1 MIVDYVRNRQQTFI
15 NLSSIGTGGR
25 ARTVLGGLAILLT
38 LLVLTPTVMGAG
50 AGRGNA
56 SEADLVRLSE
66 ILGAVHHLRE
76 VCNANEGQLW
86 RGKMQEL
93 LRLEDPDAA
102 LKELLIARFN
112 RAYHQHRLA
121 YSRCTG
127 QARSDAARL
136 LDEGAALT
144 DRLAAGSR
152 G

>member
-1 MIVDYVRNRQQTFI
+1 MIIDYVRNRQQKLI
-15 NLSSIGTGGR
+15 NLSSIGTGELTR
-25 ARTVLGGLAILLT
+25 AVLGGAAVLLT
-38 LLVLTPTVMGAG
+38 LLLLMPAAMGAT
-50 AGRGNA
+50 RSST
-56 SEADLVRLSE
+56 SESDLVRLSE

-93 LRLEDPDAA
+93 LKLEEPSTD

-112 RAYHQHRLA
+112 RAYHQHRQA
-121 YSRCTG
+121 YARCTG
-127 QARSDAARL
+127 QARTDATRL

-144 DRLAAGSR
+144 DRLAARTR

>member
-1 MIVDYVRNRQQTFI
+1 MIIDYVRNRQQKLI
-15 NLSSIGTGGR
+15 NLSSIGTIELGR
-25 ARTVLGGLAILLT
+25 AILAGAAVLLT
-38 LLVLTPTVMGAG
+38 LLVLMPAAMGAT
-50 AGRGNA
+50 RSTA

-66 ILGAVHHLRE
+66 ILGAVHHIRE

-93 LRLEDPDAA
+93 LKLEAPDAA

-112 RAYHQHRLA
+112 RAYHQYRLA
-121 YSRCTG
+121 YTRCTG
-127 QARSDAARL
+127 QARTDATRL

-144 DRLAAGSR
+144 ERLAARIR

>member
-1 MIVDYVRNRQQTFI
+1 MR
-15 NLSSIGTGGR
+15 SI
-25 ARTVLGGLAILLT
+25 LGGLAVLLT
-38 LLVLTPTVMGAG
+38 LLLLTPTAMGAG
-50 AGRGNA
+50 RSNA
-56 SEADLVRLSE
+56 SEEDLVRLSE

-86 RGKMQEL
+86 RGKMQAL

-127 QARSDAARL
+127 QARADAARL